1 VILHGNEEVALDDVW
16 RVGKAISV
24 KINGDKSIMLMCCL
38 GGEEVVNMSQ
48 VS

>member
-1 VILHGNEEVALDDVW
+1 MILHGNEEVALDDVW
-16 RVGKAISV
+16 RVGNAIGV
-24 KINGDKSIMLMCCL
+24 KINGAKLIMLMCCL